1 MSPGKMKVAVVI
13 DEYFGGA
20 GTAFGG
26 FGHLA
31 RHIICKYLPSDS
43 IHFDVLLSRKKR
55 KPWQLF
61 PKVHRIDGISV
72 IKPPS
77 LPWLRGWLWLKGY
90 DVYLTIECTHDV
102 VHLDPRPWKRIVHYI
117 RDPRPWYVWRR
128 ILAMKLCAEKCF
140 FNPRLNH
147 IVTEAQRRGQVR
159 FISQGHSLAE
169 YARDLYALSADVRID
184 YVPNPVAHDE
194 SFDLDS
200 YPKEDLVVFLGR
212 LESQKRVWLFCE
224 IARAMP
230 QYQFVVIGKFH
241 RHQKANKAA
250 LEPYIDGRIPN
261 LQFVG
266 HLEGDAKFD
275 YQKRAKELLNTSIW
289 EGVPQSFLEALSVGT
304 LLVSNLNPEDLTA
317 RFGAYV
323 GEVPGDGFDKVH
335 VFVSAIAALL
345 GDEDRRR
352 ALAHAA
358 REYIRTK
365 HTVEAFQTEMR
376 ALLFDE
382 AAKALKKR
390 REVLLRYF
398 A

>member
-1 MSPGKMKVAVVI
+1 MQREKIRVAVVI

-31 RHIICKYLPSDS
+31 RHIVCKYLLSDS
-43 IHFDVLLSRKKR
+43 IHFDVLLSKRKKL
-55 KPWQLF
+55 WQIL
-61 PKVHRIDGISV
+61 PKRHRIDGISV
-72 IKPPS
+72 IRPPS
-77 LPWLRGWLWLKGY
+77 RPWLRGWLWLKGY

-102 VHLDPRPWKRIVHYI
+102 AHHDPRPWKRIVHYI

-128 ILAMKLCAEKCF
+128 ILAMRLCAEKCF

-147 IVTEAQRRGQVR
+147 IVTEAQRRGQAR
-159 FISQGHSLAE
+159 FISQGHSLNE
-169 YARDLYALSADVRID
+169 YARDLYALPDDVGID
-184 YVPNPVAHDE
+184 YVPNPVALDDT
-194 SFDLDS
+194 FDLDT

-224 IARAMP
+224 VARAMP
-230 QYQFVVIGKFH
+230 QFQFVAIGNFH
-241 RHQKANKAA
+241 RRQKANKAA
-250 LEPYIDGRIPN
+250 LEPYIEGKIPN

-266 HLEGDAKFD
+266 HLEGEAKFH
-275 YQKRAKELLNTSIW
+275 YLKRAKVLLNTSIW

-317 RFGAYV
+317 RFGAHV
-323 GEVPGDGFDKVH
+323 GEVPGDGFDRVH
-335 VFVSAIAALL
+335 LFVSAIKALL

-352 ALAHAA
+352 TLARAA
-358 REYIRTK
+358 REYVRTG
-365 HTVEAFQTEMR
+365 HSVAAFQREMQ

-382 AAKALKKR
+382 AAKASER
-390 REVLLRYF
+390 RRKVLLRYF
-398 A
+398 G